1 MKILVTGASGL
12 VGSRFVELY
21 SNPQDLLTPG
31 IDEFDLSNPKEYLSI
46 HKPDIVLNFAAFT
59 DVSTAEKQ
67 RGDKASSCW
76 QVNVEGI
83 RNLLGAF
90 SANSRLIHISTD
102 MVFSGSSGSYR
113 ESDIPETD
121 HSKVTWYGFTKA
133 EAERIIGDRGTIVR
147 IIYPVRASY
156 GQKLDYLK
164 KPLSLHDQGKL
175 YPLFVDQQINITY
188 IDEFCIALQKIIN
201 GNLSGVYHVASRD
214 LTTPHELISYYIS
227 RAKNI
232 IFSAVVGNIDPTRY
246 PKYGGLDS
254 TITQEKLGIKFS
266 SWKEIVEKLL
276 STS

>member
-21 SNPQDLLTPG
+21 PNPSDLLTPG
-31 IDEFDLSNPKEYLSI
+31 LDEFDLSNPKEYLSI
-46 HKPDIVLNFAAFT
+46 HDPDIVLNFAAFT

-90 SANSRLIHISTD
+90 SANCRLIHISTD
-102 MVFSGSSGSYR
+102 MVFSGSSGPYR

-121 HSKVTWYGFTKA
+121 QSKVTWYGFTKA

-147 IIYPVRASY
+147 IIYPVRAKY
-156 GQKLDYLK
+156 DLKLDYLK
-164 KPLSLHDQGKL
+164 KPLSLYVQNKL
-175 YPLFVDQQINITY
+175 YPLFIDQQINITY
-188 IDEFCIALQKIIN
+188 IDELCFALQKIIN
-201 GNLSGVYHVASRD
+201 NKILGIYHVASSG

-227 RAKNI
+227 RAKGI
-232 IFSAVVGNIDPTRY
+232 DFSAKEGLIDPTRY